1 VANAANTVLQA
12 TASDADGDSLGYAW
26 TSSAGTIASP
36 KAASTP
42 ATFPLGTSTVQVAV
56 TDGFSTTNAS
66 TTITVRDTKGP
77 VVTPPPDITITGC
90 NAPNVGTATAFDA
103 CTQTSAT
110 VTSNKPSRFPLGTT
124 VVTYTAVDRL
134 GNVGTATQRVTA
146 NLGGSNLPVG
156 SYKSFR
162 LVIDADKSSITMND
176 NSKPDIKWP
185 SAGKNG
191 IKIILDKPFDVTTG
205 TTNLLID
212 FDVGR
217 SFVVR
222 GNSISQNGLLFKP
235 VIHATTQQSTGA
247 ISGTVRGDNATGPVI
262 AGATVEVLKAG
273 TTLGDTNPNNIVR
286 TAVTDANGNF
296 TLAFVPPG
304 TYVVRAT
311 PTVASGYK
319 PALLPGTA
327 TVTAGSTLGSQVIIV
342 TK

>member
-1 VANAANTVLQA
+1 MQKRTLAALAIAGVFLAACGDSTPTLSSGGTVNVLLTDAPFPLSDLKSVDIWVNRIDAKLSDVDSAAAANEADSAGWKTLASPNAAFNLLTLA
-12 TASDADGDSLGYAW
+12 NG
-26 TSSAGTIASP
+26 
-36 KAASTP
+36 
-42 ATFPLGTSTVQVAV
+42 
-56 TDGFSTTNAS
+56 
-66 TTITVRDTKGP
+66 
-77 VVTPPPDITITGC
+77 
-90 NAPNVGTATAFDA
+90 
-103 CTQTSAT
+103 
-110 VTSNKPSRFPLGTT
+110 
-124 VVTYTAVDRL
+124 
-134 GNVGTATQRVTA
+134 VTA

-162 LVIDADKSSITMND
+162 IVIDTDKSSITMND
-176 NSKPDIKWP
+176 NTHPDIKWP

-191 IKIILDKPFDVTTG
+191 IKILLDKPFDVTTG

-235 VIHATTQQSTGA
+235 VIHATTQQNTGTIA
-247 ISGTVRGDNATGPVI
+247 GTVHGDNATGPVL
-262 AGATVEVLKAG
+262 AGVTVEVLKNG

-286 TAVTDANGNF
+286 TGMTDANGNF